1 MTTRRERSESVVI
14 EGRVIADF
22 GREFLVEF
30 ADRRQV
36 VCTRKG
42 KRQDAT
48 CGDFV
53 EVRLTGSAQGSIERI
68 GTRRNLLFRSDQWRE
83 KTLAA
88 NVYQAVILH
97 APKPPFIYAFL
108 ILSLVACEAARI
120 PAIIALN
127 KSDLP
132 EHGESLK
139 SLAPYEKIGYT
150 VLSMSAKF
158 DNMLP
163 LLPHLEHKVT
173 LLVGQSGM
181 GKSRTVNALVLSEV
195 ARVGEL
201 TASLDSGAH
210 TTTFSRFYRLD
221 KDTAIIDTP
230 GFQSFGLFHLTED
243 QIGEAM
249 REFRPFLGRCKF
261 NDCAHLNEPGCAV
274 IEATQRGQISSP
286 RLSFY
291 QVLIEQHRDLHEQHP
306 EWSRS

>member
-1 MTTRRERSESVVI
+1 MTTRREKSEQVVI
-14 EGRVIADF
+14 EGRVVADF

-30 ADRRQV
+30 ADRRQIA
-36 VCTRKG
+36 CTRKG

-53 EVRLTGSAQGSIERI
+53 EVRLTGAAQGSIERV
-68 GTRRNLLFRSDQWRE
+68 GTRRNLLYRSDQWSE

-88 NVYQAVILH
+88 NVDQVVILL
-97 APKPPFIYAFL
+97 APKPPFSEAFL
-108 ILSLVACEAARI
+108 NLSLVACEAARI
-120 PAIIALN
+120 PVVIALN

-132 EHGESLK
+132 EHAVARK
-139 SLAPYEKIGYT
+139 SLVPYEKIGYT
-150 VLSMSAKF
+150 VITMSAKF
-158 DNMLP
+158 DVAP
-163 LLPHLEHKVT
+163 LLPHLENKLT

-181 GKSRTVNALVLSEV
+181 GKSKTVNALVLSEV

-201 TASLDSGAH
+201 TASRDSGTH

-221 KDTAIIDTP
+221 RDTAIIDTP

-249 REFRPFLGRCKF
+249 REFRPYLGTCKF
-261 NDCAHLNEPGCAV
+261 NDCAHLSEPGCAV
-274 IEATQRGQISSP
+274 IDAASHGKISAE

-291 QVLIEQHRDLHEQHP
+291 QVLIEQHRELHEEHP
-306 EWSRS
+306 EWKR

>member
-14 EGRVIADF
+14 EGRVVADF

-53 EVRLTGSAQGSIERI
+53 EVRLTGSAQGSIERV
-68 GTRRNLLFRSDQWRE
+68 GTRRNLLYRSDQWRE

-88 NVYQAVILH
+88 NVDQVVILL
-97 APKPPFIYAFL
+97 APKPPFSEAFL
-108 ILSLVACEAARI
+108 NLSLVACEAARI
-120 PAIIALN
+120 PVTIALN
-127 KSDLP
+127 KVDLP
-132 EHGESLK
+132 EHVETRKL
-139 SLAPYEKIGYT
+139 LEPYVKIGYT
-150 VLSMSAKF
+150 LILLSAKT
-158 DNMLP
+158 DVSP
-163 LLPHLEHKVT
+163 LLPALEGKLT

-181 GKSRTVNALVLSEV
+181 GKSKTVNALVLSDV

-201 TASLDSGAH
+201 TASRDAGTH

-221 KDTAIIDTP
+221 RDTAIIDTP

-249 REFRPFLGRCKF
+249 PEFRPFLGTCKF
-261 NDCAHLNEPGCAV
+261 NDCSHLSEPGCAV
-274 IEATQRGQISSP
+274 IGASVKGQITKA

-291 QVLIEQHRDLHEQHP
+291 QVLIEQHRELHEAHP
-306 EWSRS
+306 EWSR

>member
-1 MTTRRERSESVVI
+1 MTTRREKDQQVVV
-14 EGRVIADF
+14 EGRVVADF

-68 GTRRNLLFRSDQWRE
+68 GTRRNLLYRSDQWRE
-83 KTLAA
+83 KIFAA
-88 NVYQAVILH
+88 NVDQVVILL
-97 APKPPFIYAFL
+97 APKPPFSEAFL
-108 ILSLVACEAARI
+108 NMSLVACEAAGL
-120 PAIIALN
+120 PVVIALN
-127 KSDLP
+127 KADLP
-132 EHGESLK
+132 EHAESRKALD
-139 SLAPYEKIGYT
+139 PYEKVGYT
-150 VLSMSAKF
+150 VIAMSAKF
-158 DNMLP
+158 DVAP
-163 LLPHLEHKVT
+163 LLPFLEKKIT

-181 GKSRTVNALVLSEV
+181 GKSKTVNALVLSDV
-195 ARVGEL
+195 ARVGDL
-201 TASLDSGAH
+201 TASRDAGAH

-221 KDTAIIDTP
+221 RDTAIIDTP

-249 REFRPFLGRCKF
+249 REFRPYLGRCKF
-261 NDCAHLNEPGCAV
+261 NDCSHRSEPGCEV
-274 IEATQRGQISSP
+274 IEASKRGEISRE

-306 EWSRS
+306 EWTR

>member
-1 MTTRRERSESVVI
+1 MTTRRERSESVVV
-14 EGRVIADF
+14 EGRVVADF

-53 EVRLTGSAQGSIERI
+53 EVRLTGSAQGSIERV

-83 KTLAA
+83 KMLAA
-88 NVYQAVILH
+88 NVDQVVILL
-97 APKPPFIYAFL
+97 APKPPFSEAFL
-108 ILSLVACEAARI
+108 NLSLVACEAARL
-120 PAIIALN
+120 PVVIALN
-127 KSDLP
+127 KADLP
-132 EHGESLK
+132 EHGEARKL
-139 SLAPYEKIGYT
+139 LEPYVKIGYT
-150 VLSMSAKF
+150 LITMSAKL
-158 DNMLP
+158 DVSP
-163 LLPHLEHKVT
+163 LLPHLENKLT

-181 GKSRTVNALVLSEV
+181 GKSKTVNALVLSDV

-201 TASLDSGAH
+201 TASRDSGAH

-221 KDTAIIDTP
+221 RDTAIIDTP

-249 REFRPFLGRCKF
+249 REFRPYLGTCKF
-261 NDCAHLNEPGCAV
+261 NDCSHMTEPGCAV
-274 IEATQRGQISSP
+274 IDASKKGKVSAE

-306 EWSRS
+306 DWAR

>member
-1 MTTRRERSESVVI
+1 MTTRRERSESVVV

-53 EVRLTGSAQGSIERI
+53 EVRLTGAAQGSIERV
-68 GTRRNLLFRSDQWRE
+68 GTRRNLLYRSDQWRE
-83 KTLAA
+83 KMLAA
-88 NVYQAVILH
+88 NVDQVVILL
-97 APKPPFIYAFL
+97 APKPAFSEAFL
-108 ILSLVACEAARI
+108 NLSLVACEAARL
-120 PAIIALN
+120 PVVIALN
-127 KSDLP
+127 KADLP
-132 EHGESLK
+132 EHAGSLK
-139 SLAPYEKIGYT
+139 SLVPYQKIGYT
-150 VLSMSAKF
+150 VITMSAKQ
-158 DNMLP
+158 DVSP
-163 LLPHLEHKVT
+163 LLPHLERKLT

-181 GKSRTVNALVLSEV
+181 GKSKTVNALVLSDV
-195 ARVGEL
+195 ARVGDL
-201 TASLDSGAH
+201 TASRDSGTH

-221 KDTAIIDTP
+221 RDTAIIDTP

-261 NDCAHLNEPGCAV
+261 NDCAHLGEPGCEI
-274 IEATQRGQISSP
+274 IEAAKRHEISP
-286 RLSFY
+286 ERLSFY
-291 QVLIEQHRDLHEQHP
+291 QVLLEQHRDLHEQHP
-306 EWSRS
+306 EWSR

>member
-1 MTTRRERSESVVI
+1 MTTRRERSESVVV

-53 EVRLTGSAQGSIERI
+53 EVRLTGAAQGSIERV
-68 GTRRNLLFRSDQWRE
+68 GTRRNLLYRSDQWRE
-83 KTLAA
+83 KMLAA
-88 NVYQAVILH
+88 NVDQVVILL
-97 APKPPFIYAFL
+97 APRPPFSEAFL
-108 ILSLVACEAARI
+108 NLSLVACEAARL
-120 PAIIALN
+120 PVVIALN

-132 EHGESLK
+132 EHAGCREA
-139 SLAPYEKIGYT
+139 LAPYEEIGYT
-150 VLSMSAKF
+150 VIAMSAKQ
-158 DNMLP
+158 DVSP
-163 LLPHLEHKVT
+163 LLPHLERKLT

-181 GKSRTVNALVLSEV
+181 GKSKTVNALVLSDV
-195 ARVGEL
+195 ARVGDL
-201 TASLDSGAH
+201 TASRDSGTH

-221 KDTAIIDTP
+221 RDTAIIDTP

-261 NDCAHLNEPGCAV
+261 NDCAHLNEPGCEIV
-274 IEATQRGQISSP
+274 EAARRHEISP
-286 RLSFY
+286 ERLSFY
-291 QVLIEQHRDLHEQHP
+291 QVLLEQHRDLHEQHP
-306 EWSRS
+306 EWSR

>member
-1 MTTRRERSESVVI
+1 MTTRREKDQQVVV
-14 EGRVIADF
+14 EGRVVADF

-53 EVRLTGSAQGSIERI
+53 EVRLTGAAQGSIERI
-68 GTRRNLLFRSDQWRE
+68 GTRRNLLYRSDQWRE
-83 KTLAA
+83 KIFAA
-88 NVYQAVILH
+88 NVDQVVILL
-97 APKPPFIYAFL
+97 APKPPFSEAFL
-108 ILSLVACEAARI
+108 NMSLVACEAAGL
-120 PAIIALN
+120 PVVVALN
-127 KSDLP
+127 KADLP
-132 EHGESLK
+132 EHAEARK
-139 SLAPYEKIGYT
+139 TLAPWEKIGYT
-150 VLSMSAKF
+150 VIAMSAKF
-158 DNMLP
+158 DVAP
-163 LLPHLEHKVT
+163 LLPFLEKKIT

-181 GKSRTVNALVLSEV
+181 GKSKTVNALVLSDV
-195 ARVGEL
+195 ARVGDL
-201 TASLDSGAH
+201 TASRDSGAH

-221 KDTAIIDTP
+221 RDTAIIDTP

-249 REFRPFLGRCKF
+249 REFGPYLGRCKF
-261 NDCAHLNEPGCAV
+261 NDCSHLSEPGCEI
-274 IEATQRGQISSP
+274 IEASKRGEISKE

-306 EWSRS
+306 EWTR

>member
-1 MTTRRERSESVVI
+1 MTTRREREQQVVV

-22 GREFLVEF
+22 GREFLVEL
-30 ADRRQV
+30 ADKRQI

-42 KRQDAT
+42 KKQDAT

-53 EVRLTGSAQGSIERI
+53 EVRLTGSAQGSIERL

-88 NVYQAVILH
+88 NVDQVVILL
-97 APKPPFIYAFL
+97 APKPPFSEAFL
-108 ILSLVACEAARI
+108 NLSLVACEAARLPVI
-120 PAIIALN
+120 VALN

-132 EHGESLK
+132 EHAAALK
-139 SLAPYEKIGYT
+139 ALANYEKIGYT
-150 VLSMSAKF
+150 IISMSAKF
-158 DNMLP
+158 DTAQP
-163 LLPHLEHKVT
+163 LIPHLDKKLT

-201 TASLDSGAH
+201 TASLESGAQ

-261 NDCAHLNEPGCAV
+261 NDCSHLSEPGCA
-274 IEATQRGQISSP
+274 IIAASKKKEISP
-286 RLSFY
+286 ERLSFY
-291 QVLIEQHRDLHEQHP
+291 QVLIEQHRELHEEHP
-306 EWSRS
+306 EWKK

>member
-1 MTTRRERSESVVI
+1 MTTRRERSESVVV

-53 EVRLTGSAQGSIERI
+53 EVRLTGAAQGSIERV

-83 KTLAA
+83 KMLAA
-88 NVYQAVILH
+88 NVDQVVILV
-97 APKPPFIYAFL
+97 APKPPLSEAFL
-108 ILSLVACEAARI
+108 NLSLVACEAARL
-120 PAIIALN
+120 PVVIALN
-127 KSDLP
+127 KADLP
-132 EHGESLK
+132 EHAEARARLD
-139 SLAPYEKIGYT
+139 PYVKIGYT
-150 VLSMSAKF
+150 LISMSAKQ
-158 DNMLP
+158 DVSP
-163 LLPHLEHKVT
+163 LLPHLENKLT

-181 GKSRTVNALVLSEV
+181 GKSKTVNALVLSDV
-195 ARVGEL
+195 ARVGDL
-201 TASLDSGAH
+201 TASRDSGAH

-221 KDTAIIDTP
+221 RDTAIIDTP

-249 REFRPFLGRCKF
+249 REFRPFLGTCKF
-261 NDCAHLNEPGCAV
+261 NDCSHLNEPGCQV
-274 IEATQRGQISSP
+274 IEAAKRHKISP
-286 RLSFY
+286 ERLSFY

-306 EWSRS
+306 EWKR

>member
-1 MTTRRERSESVVI
+1 MTTRREREQQVVV
-14 EGRVIADF
+14 EGRVVADF
-22 GREFLVEF
+22 GREFLVEL
-30 ADRRQV
+30 ADRRQI

-53 EVRLTGSAQGSIERI
+53 EARLTGSAQGSIERV
-68 GTRRNLLFRSDQWRE
+68 GTRRNLLYRSDQWRE

-88 NVYQAVILH
+88 NVDQVVILL
-97 APKPPFIYAFL
+97 APKPPFSEAFL
-108 ILSLVACEAARI
+108 NLSLVACDAARI
-120 PAIIALN
+120 PVVIALN

-132 EHGESLK
+132 EHAEARKALD
-139 SLAPYEKIGYT
+139 AHAKIGYT
-150 VLSMSAKF
+150 VITMSAKF
-158 DNMLP
+158 DVAP
-163 LLPHLEHKVT
+163 LLPHLENKLT

-181 GKSRTVNALVLSEV
+181 GKSKTVNALVMNEV

-201 TASLDSGAH
+201 TASLGAGAH

-221 KDTAIIDTP
+221 RDTAIIDTP

-249 REFRPFLGRCKF
+249 REFRPYLGRCKF
-261 NDCAHLNEPGCAV
+261 NDCAHLGEPGCAV
-274 IEATQRGQISSP
+274 IEAAARGAISAE

-291 QVLIEQHRDLHEQHP
+291 QVLIEQHRELHEQHP
-306 EWSRS
+306 EWSR

>member
-1 MTTRRERSESVVI
+1 MTTRRERSESVVV

-53 EVRLTGSAQGSIERI
+53 EVRMTGGAQGSIERI
-68 GTRRNLLFRSDQWRE
+68 GTRRNLLYRSDQWRE

-88 NVYQAVILH
+88 NVDQAVILL
-97 APKPPFIYAFL
+97 APKPPFSEAFL
-108 ILSLVACEAARI
+108 NMSLVACEAARI

-132 EHGESLK
+132 EHAVALK
-139 SLAPYEKIGYT
+139 SLAPYETIGYT
-150 VLSMSAKF
+150 VITMSAKF
-158 DNMLP
+158 DTAQP
-163 LLPHLEHKVT
+163 LLPYLEHKAT

-181 GKSRTVNALVLSEV
+181 GKSRTVNALVLSDV

-201 TASLDSGAH
+201 TASLDAGTH

-249 REFRPFLGRCKF
+249 REFRPYLGRCKF

-274 IEATQRGQISSP
+274 IEATQRGEITSP

-306 EWSRS
+306 EWSR

>member
-1 MTTRRERSESVVI
+1 MTTRRERSESVVV
-14 EGRVIADF
+14 EGRVVADF

-53 EVRLTGSAQGSIERI
+53 EVRLSGPAQGSIERV
-68 GTRRNLLFRSDQWRE
+68 GTRRNLLYRSDQWRE

-88 NVYQAVILH
+88 NVDQVVILL
-97 APKPPFIYAFL
+97 APKPPLSEAFL
-108 ILSLVACEAARI
+108 NLSLVAVEAARI
-120 PAIIALN
+120 PAVVALN
-127 KSDLP
+127 KRDLP
-132 EHGESLK
+132 EYDATRAALE
-139 SLAPYEKIGYT
+139 PYQKIGYPII
-150 VLSMSAKF
+150 SYSAKQ
-158 DNMLP
+158 DVSP
-163 LLPHLEHKVT
+163 LLPLIEGKVT

-181 GKSRTVNALVLSEV
+181 GKSKTVNALLLSEV
-195 ARVGEL
+195 ARVGDL
-201 TASLDSGAH
+201 TASRDSGAH

-221 KDTAIIDTP
+221 RDTAIIDTP

-261 NDCAHLNEPGCAV
+261 NDCAHMSEPGCA
-274 IEATQRGQISSP
+274 IIAASKKKEISP
-286 RLSFY
+286 ERLSFY
-291 QVLIEQHRDLHEQHP
+291 QVLIEQHRELHEQHP
-306 EWSRS
+306 EWSR

>member
-1 MTTRRERSESVVI
+1 MPTRREREQQVVI
-14 EGRVIADF
+14 EGRVVADF

-53 EVRLTGSAQGSIERI
+53 IVRLTGPAQGSIERV
-68 GTRRNLLFRSDQWRE
+68 GTRRNLLYRSDQWRE

-88 NVYQAVILH
+88 NVDQVVILL
-97 APKPPFIYAFL
+97 APRPPFSEAFL
-108 ILSLVACEAARI
+108 NLSLVACEAARL
-120 PAIIALN
+120 PVLIALN
-127 KSDLP
+127 KADLP
-132 EHGESLK
+132 EHAAALK
-139 SLAPYEKIGYT
+139 TLALYQRIGYT
-150 VLSMSAKF
+150 VLSLSAKT
-158 DNMLP
+158 DVSP
-163 LLPHLEHKVT
+163 LLPHLEKRLT

-181 GKSRTVNALVLSEV
+181 GKSRTVNALLLSEV
-195 ARVGEL
+195 ARVGDL
-201 TASLDSGAH
+201 TASLDSGTH

-221 KDTAIIDTP
+221 RDTAIIDTP

-249 REFRPFLGRCKF
+249 REFRPHLGTCKF
-261 NDCAHLNEPGCAV
+261 NDCAHLSEPGCA
-274 IEATQRGQISSP
+274 IIDAAGRGKITKE

-291 QVLIEQHRDLHEQHP
+291 QVLIEQHRDLHEEHP
-306 EWSRS
+306 DWAR

>member
-1 MTTRRERSESVVI
+1 MTTRREREQQVVV
-14 EGRVIADF
+14 EGRVVADF
-22 GREFLVEF
+22 GREFLVELS
-30 ADRRQV
+30 DKRQI

-42 KRQDAT
+42 KKQDAT

-53 EVRLTGSAQGSIERI
+53 EVRLTGSAQGSIERL
-68 GTRRNLLFRSDQWRE
+68 GTRRNLLYRSDQWRE

-88 NVYQAVILH
+88 NVDQVVILL
-97 APKPPFIYAFL
+97 APKPPFSEAFL
-108 ILSLVACEAARI
+108 NLSLVACEAARL
-120 PAIIALN
+120 PVIIALN

-132 EHGESLK
+132 EHAEALK

-150 VLSMSAKF
+150 IVSMSAKF
-158 DNMLP
+158 DTTQP
-163 LLPHLEHKVT
+163 LLPHLEHKLT

-181 GKSRTVNALVLSEV
+181 GKSRTVNALVLSDV

-210 TTTFSRFYRLD
+210 TTTFSQFYRLD

-249 REFRPFLGRCKF
+249 REFRPFLGHCKF
-261 NDCAHLNEPGCAV
+261 NDCAHLGEPGCEV
-274 IEATQRGQISSP
+274 ISAAGRGEITP
-286 RLSFY
+286 GRLSFY
-291 QVLIEQHRDLHEQHP
+291 QVLIEQHRELHEEHP
-306 EWSRS
+306 EWSR

>member
-1 MTTRRERSESVVI
+1 MTTRRERSESVVV

-30 ADRRQV
+30 ADKRQV

-53 EVRLTGSAQGSIERI
+53 EVRLTGSAQGSIERV

-83 KTLAA
+83 KMLAA
-88 NVYQAVILH
+88 NVDQVVILV
-97 APKPPFIYAFL
+97 APKPPLSEAFL
-108 ILSLVACEAARI
+108 NLSLVACEAARL
-120 PAIIALN
+120 PVVIALN
-127 KSDLP
+127 KVDLP
-132 EHGESLK
+132 EHVEARKALE
-139 SLAPYEKIGYT
+139 AYVKIGYT
-150 VLSMSAKF
+150 LITMSAKI
-158 DNMLP
+158 DVSP
-163 LLPHLEHKVT
+163 LLPHLEDKLT

-181 GKSRTVNALVLSEV
+181 GKSKTVNALVLSDV

-201 TASLDSGAH
+201 TASRDSGAH

-221 KDTAIIDTP
+221 RDTAIIDTP

-249 REFRPFLGRCKF
+249 REFRPFLGTCKF
-261 NDCAHLNEPGCAV
+261 NDCSHLSEPGCQV
-274 IEATQRGQISSP
+274 IEASKRGAISRE

-306 EWSRS
+306 EWSR

>member
-1 MTTRRERSESVVI
+1 MTTRRERSEAVVI

-42 KRQDAT
+42 KKQDAT

-68 GTRRNLLFRSDQWRE
+68 GTRRNLLYRSDQWRE

-88 NVYQAVILH
+88 NVDQVVVLL
-97 APKPPFIYAFL
+97 APQPPFSQAFL
-108 ILSLVACEAARI
+108 DLSLVACEAARI
-120 PAIIALN
+120 PVVIALN
-127 KSDLP
+127 KVDMP
-132 EHGESLK
+132 EHKSVRK
-139 SLAPYEKIGYT
+139 SLEPYEKIGYT
-150 VLSMSAKF
+150 VVAYSAKF
-158 DNMLP
+158 DIDP
-163 LLPHLEHKVT
+163 LKPCLDKNFS

-181 GKSRTVNALVLSEV
+181 GKSKTVNALVLNEV

-201 TASLDSGAH
+201 TASLDSGTH
-210 TTTFSRFYRLD
+210 TTTFSRLYRLD
-221 KDTAIIDTP
+221 RDTAIIDTP

-274 IEATQRGQISSP
+274 IEATQRGEITSP

-306 EWSRS
+306 EWSR

>member
-1 MTTRRERSESVVI
+1 MTTRREREQQVVV
-14 EGRVIADF
+14 EGRVVADF
-22 GREFLVEF
+22 GREFLVEL
-30 ADRRQV
+30 ADRRQI

-42 KRQDAT
+42 KKQDAT

-53 EVRLTGSAQGSIERI
+53 EVRLTGAAQGSIERL
-68 GTRRNLLFRSDQWRE
+68 GTRRNLLYRSDQWRE

-88 NVYQAVILH
+88 NVDQVVILL
-97 APKPPFIYAFL
+97 APKPPFSEAFL
-108 ILSLVACEAARI
+108 NLSLVACEAARL
-120 PAIIALN
+120 PVVIALN

-132 EHGESLK
+132 EHPAARKQLD
-139 SLAPYEKIGYT
+139 PYVEIGYEIIT
-150 VLSMSAKF
+150 MSAKQ
-158 DNMLP
+158 DVGP
-163 LLPHLEHKVT
+163 LMPHLENKLT

-181 GKSRTVNALVLSEV
+181 GKSKTVNALVLSDV

-201 TASLDSGAH
+201 TASRDSGTH

-249 REFRPFLGRCKF
+249 REFRPYLGACKF
-261 NDCAHLNEPGCAV
+261 NDCSHLNEPGCAV
-274 IEATQRGQISSP
+274 IDAAKKGKITAP

-306 EWSRS
+306 EWSR